1 MIFIRRGR
9 WWKMYKEPKA
19 MKEIHSIREQMYEE
33 HKGLS
38 DKKVIERIHKKAE
51 EVKRKYKL
59 KLRSRS
65 DK

>member
-1 MIFIRRGR
+1 
-9 WWKMYKEPKA
+9 MYKEPKA

-38 DKKVIERIHKKAE
+38 DKKVIEKIHKEAE